1 MFDTA
6 VCFAIVARH
15 SLTGYP
21 MRLATAV
28 AERNEPQ
35 TDLGALSAHAKDA
48 SEFLKAL
55 AHPNRLLILSI
66 LCEGERSVT
75 ELEQLLAL
83 RQPTVS
89 QQLARLR
96 VDGLV
101 KARRQGKTIYY
112 SLGSNDARIIVEA
125 MGRVFGSRR

>member
-1 MFDTA
+1 
-6 VCFAIVARH
+6 
-15 SLTGYP
+15 

-28 AERNEPQ
+28 AELDEPLADIGTMAVQ
-35 TDLGALSAHAKDA
+35 AKNA
-48 SEFLKAL
+48 SDFLKAL
-55 AHPNRLLILSI
+55 AHPGRLLILCI
-66 LCEGERSVT
+66 LCQGERSVT

-96 VDGLV
+96 ADGLV

-112 SLGSNDARIIVEA
+112 SLGSNDVRIIVEA
-125 MGRVFGSRR
+125 VSHVFGSGGRGGDRR

>member
-1 MFDTA
+1 
-6 VCFAIVARH
+6 
-15 SLTGYP
+15 
-21 MRLATAV
+21 MRLATAL

-35 TDLGALSAHAKDA
+35 SHHAALASHAEDA

-55 AHPNRLLILSI
+55 AHPNRLMILCI

-96 VDGLV
+96 EDGLV
-101 KARRQGKTIYY
+101 KARRQGKTINY
-112 SLGSNDARIIVEA
+112 SLGSNDVRIVVEA
-125 MGRVFGSRR
+125 VSRMFGSRRSALVPPI

>member
-1 MFDTA
+1 
-6 VCFAIVARH
+6 
-15 SLTGYP
+15 

-28 AERNEPQ
+28 AERTEPRSH
-35 TDLGALSAHAKDA
+35 LGALATHAGDA

-55 AHPNRLLILSI
+55 AHPTRLLILSI

-96 VDGLV
+96 EDGLV
-101 KARRQGKTIYY
+101 KTRRQGKTIYY
-112 SLGSNDARIIVEA
+112 SLGSNDVRIVVEA
-125 MGRVFGSRR
+125 VSRMYGSRRSAAVTPAQIPKSHP

>member
-1 MFDTA
+1 
-6 VCFAIVARH
+6 
-15 SLTGYP
+15 

-28 AERNEPQ
+28 AEREEPRS
-35 TDLGALSAHAKDA
+35 DLDALALHARDA
-48 SEFLKAL
+48 SEFLKAM
-55 AHPNRLLILSI
+55 AHPTRLLILSI

-96 VDGLV
+96 EDGLV
-101 KARRQGKTIYY
+101 KTRRQGKTIYY
-112 SLGSNDARIIVEA
+112 SLAGNDVRVIVESVD
-125 MGRVFGSRR
+125 RVFGAHR

>member
-1 MFDTA
+1 
-6 VCFAIVARH
+6 
-15 SLTGYP
+15 
-21 MRLATAV
+21 MRVATAV
-28 AERNEPQ
+28 AERNELR
-35 TDLGALSAHAKDA
+35 TNLGALASHAKGA

-112 SLGSNDARIIVEA
+112 SLGSNDVRIIVEA
-125 MGRVFGSRR
+125 VSRVFGNRR

>member
-1 MFDTA
+1 
-6 VCFAIVARH
+6 
-15 SLTGYP
+15 

-28 AERNEPQ
+28 AERNELQ
-35 TDLGALSAHAKDA
+35 SHHAALASHASDA

-55 AHPNRLLILSI
+55 AHPTRLLILSI

-96 VDGLV
+96 EDGLV
-101 KARRQGKTIYY
+101 KARREGKTINY
-112 SLGSNDARIIVEA
+112 SLGSNDVRIVVEA
-125 MGRVFGSRR
+125 VSRMFGSRRSASPAQIPKSHP

>member
-1 MFDTA
+1 
-6 VCFAIVARH
+6 
-15 SLTGYP
+15 

-28 AERNEPQ
+28 AEREEPRS
-35 TDLGALSAHAKDA
+35 DVGALALHAREA

-55 AHPNRLLILSI
+55 AHPTRLVILSI

-96 VDGLV
+96 EDGLV
-101 KARRQGKTIYY
+101 KARRQGKTMYY
-112 SLGSNDARIIVEA
+112 SLGSNDARLVVDA
-125 MGRVFGSRR
+125 VSRVFGSRRSAAVTSPAQIPKSHP

>member
-1 MFDTA
+1 
-6 VCFAIVARH
+6 
-15 SLTGYP
+15 

-28 AERNEPQ
+28 AERNELQ
-35 TDLGALSAHAKDA
+35 SHHAALASHAEDA

-55 AHPNRLLILSI
+55 AHPNRLMILCI

-96 VDGLV
+96 EDGLV
-101 KARRQGKTIYY
+101 KARRQGKTINY
-112 SLGSNDARIIVEA
+112 SLGSNDVRIVVEA
-125 MGRVFGSRR
+125 VSRMFGSRRSASPAQIPKSHP

>member
-1 MFDTA
+1 
-6 VCFAIVARH
+6 
-15 SLTGYP
+15 

-28 AERNEPQ
+28 AERNESRSHHA
-35 TDLGALSAHAKDA
+35 ALASHAGDA

-55 AHPNRLLILSI
+55 AHPNRLMILCI

-96 VDGLV
+96 EDGLV

-112 SLGSNDARIIVEA
+112 SLGSNDVRIVVETVSH
-125 MGRVFGSRR
+125 VFGSRRPAAVTSPAQITKSHP

>member
-1 MFDTA
+1 
-6 VCFAIVARH
+6 
-15 SLTGYP
+15 

-28 AERNEPQ
+28 AERNELQ
-35 TDLGALSAHAKDA
+35 SHHAALASHAGDA

-55 AHPNRLLILSI
+55 AHPNRLMILCI

-96 VDGLV
+96 EDGLV
-101 KARRQGKTIYY
+101 KARREGKTINY
-112 SLGSNDARIIVEA
+112 SLGSNDVRIVVEA
-125 MGRVFGSRR
+125 VSRMFGSRRSASPAQIPKSHP

>member
-1 MFDTA
+1 
-6 VCFAIVARH
+6 
-15 SLTGYP
+15 

-28 AERNEPQ
+28 AERTEPRSH
-35 TDLGALSAHAKDA
+35 LGSLATHASDA

-55 AHPNRLLILSI
+55 AHPTRLLILSI

-96 VDGLV
+96 EDGLV
-101 KARRQGKTIYY
+101 KTRRQGKTIYY
-112 SLGSNDARIIVEA
+112 SLGSNDARIVVEA
-125 MGRVFGSRR
+125 VSRMFGSRRSAAVTPPAQIPKSRP